1 MAKLKPAC
9 RKGWLLL
16 RSDWFWLSRLMPVWL
31 AIRKTGWKCELEEQE
46 HAGRYR
52 EWIGMLPGAVHCV
65 LLLMLDLFFA
75 T

>member
-1 MAKLKPAC
+1 
-9 RKGWLLL
+9 
-16 RSDWFWLSRLMPVWL
+16 MPVWL